1 MRVKR
6 GYDGARRMRNEIDT
20 KAANPAQPAELAPII
35 VEPGPIARMLWLIRR
50 AFIAAFE
57 DNCYGI
63 AKGAAYSTLLSIF
76 PVLTTLAALLVQ
88 VRAESIALLIS
99 NFLLRI
105 VPPGTGD
112 LILSR
117 FREQGTRPV
126 LLLISA
132 VVVSL
137 WAASGAM
144 ASLMEGFQAAYR
156 IPSARPFLKQ
166 RAMAIFLVLIVA
178 IPALAA
184 SALILFGSRTEAALL
199 HGMGIGKGEQTLR
212 APIAIFGV
220 MLRYSI
226 GFATIVFVTG
236 LLYYFGPNHRAEDE
250 RKGGKMPSRF
260 MRVWPGAILTTTL
273 WLLTTALFG
282 WYVGHIAH
290 YNIFYGSIWTV
301 IALLIWMYLLSVI
314 TLVGCEYNAER
325 ERMYSL
331 LSLY

>member
-1 MRVKR
+1 M
-6 GYDGARRMRNEIDT
+6 GNETDT
-20 KAANPAQPAELAPII
+20 KAASPAEPAGLAPII
-35 VEPGPIARMLWLIRR
+35 VEPGLIARTLWLIRR
-50 AFIAAFE
+50 AFIAALE

-63 AKGAAYSTLLSIF
+63 AKGAAYSTLLSMF
-76 PVLTTLAALLVQ
+76 PVLTTLTALLVQ
-88 VRAESIALLIS
+88 VRAESIARLIS

-117 FREQGTRPV
+117 FREHGSRPM

-132 VVVSL
+132 VIVSL

-144 ASLMEGFQAAYR
+144 DSLMEGFQAAYR
-156 IPSARPFLKQ
+156 IPSPRPFLKQ

-184 SALILFGSRTEAALL
+184 STLILFGNYAEVALL
-199 HGMGIGKGEQTLR
+199 TGMGIAKDERTIR
-212 APIAIFGV
+212 MPIAILGV
-220 MLRYSI
+220 MLRYAI
-226 GFATIVFVTG
+226 GFFTIVFVIG
-236 LLYYFGPNHRAEDE
+236 LLYYFGPNHRLEDA

-273 WLLTTALFG
+273 WLPTTAFFG
-282 WYVGHIAH
+282 WYVSHVAH
-290 YNIFYGSIWTV
+290 YNIFYGSIWSV
-301 IALLIWMYLLSVI
+301 IALLIWMYLLSII
-314 TLVGCEYNAER
+314 TLVGCEYNAES